1 MRSGYRYVFLLTR
14 AIITCMSKLEIK
26 NLSFSYGDD
35 RLVIDDISLSVEKGS
50 FVAVLG
56 HNGSGKSTLAK
67 LIVGL
72 LEKKDGQIFLDG
84 EEMDKKTIKKLQS
97 KTALVFQNPDNQF
110 IGVTVEDDIAFGLEN
125 RCFPHDKMQEE
136 INLFADNVNMLDY
149 FKKEPIN
156 LSGGQK
162 QRVALAGALILRPEI
177 LILDEATSMLDPK
190 GKSTVRKVID
200 RIHQENPE
208 LTIIS
213 ITHDVDEALLAD
225 QVFILSH
232 GKLVKNGKP
241 QEILRDQQAL
251 LDLKLD
257 MPFVYRFGKKLSE
270 MGINSKA
277 ENMAELVEDIWA
289 SK

>member
-1 MRSGYRYVFLLTR
+1 
-14 AIITCMSKLEIK
+14 MSKLEIK
-26 NLSFSYGDD
+26 NLSFSYDGSNK
-35 RLVIDDISLSVEKGS
+35 VIDDISFSVEKGT
-50 FVAVLG
+50 FVSVLG

-72 LEKKDGQIFLDG
+72 LEKAGGQIFFNDV
-84 EEMDKKTIKKLQS
+84 EITDKNLRDLQTKTSLI
-97 KTALVFQNPDNQF
+97 FQNPDNQF
-110 IGVTVEDDIAFGLEN
+110 IGSTVEDDIAFGLEN
-125 RCFPHDKMQEE
+125 RCFPSDKMQEE
-136 INLFADNVNMLDY
+136 INLFADSVNMLDY
-149 FKKEPIN
+149 LKKEPIN

-200 RIHQENPE
+200 RIHQENPD
-208 LTIIS
+208 LSIIS

-232 GKLVKNGKP
+232 GKLVANGAP
-241 QEILRDQQAL
+241 QEILRDREML
-251 LDLKLD
+251 LSLKLEQ
-257 MPFVYRFGKKLSE
+257 PFVYRFEKKLSE

-277 ENMAELVEDIWA
+277 ENIDDLAEDIWA
-289 SK
+289 SR